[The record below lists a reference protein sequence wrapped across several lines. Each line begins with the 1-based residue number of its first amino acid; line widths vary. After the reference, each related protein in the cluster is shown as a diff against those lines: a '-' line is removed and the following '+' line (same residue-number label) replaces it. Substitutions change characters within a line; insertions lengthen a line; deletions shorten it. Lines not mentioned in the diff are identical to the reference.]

1 MVQWWSYQPGGLQ
14 ALAVKML
21 HLAPDIVDEACV
33 LVEWL
38 TEFALNP
45 NDEPTPAFLSALR
58 IMLKPDRLLNPV
70 VTEIGRALHSALD
83 YSLEQRCMVVIEGVA
98 RIGKTFAVSDW
109 CEVRPGRV
117 RYMQCPST
125 NDDVAFFTALANGL
139 GITVEHNPKAK
150 SLRPRIEDT
159 LQSGDLML
167 VIDEAHNCWPSYS
180 YRNARP
186 SRICWLMT
194 ALVNFNVPVALIVT
208 PQFFRSQ
215 KVCEERIGW
224 ASEQFVGR
232 IGDYVKLSDE
242 LSLDDLRAVA
252 RAHLPEGD
260 AKSIEA
266 LALYAGSSQKYLAA
280 IEHAVKKA
288 RFLAGKAGREVCQAD
303 VRTAI
308 ESGLVPTDSALAGAL
323 RNVPAR
329 TVRGGL
335 AGESRSVREGLA
347 TSDGR
352 AGELLREGSRKHGS
366 ERFYVDRVR
375 SQTATG

>member
-1 MVQWWSYQPGGLQ
+1 
-14 ALAVKML
+14 
-21 HLAPDIVDEACV
+21 
-33 LVEWL
+33 
-38 TEFALNP
+38 
-45 NDEPTPAFLSALR
+45 
-58 IMLKPDRLLNPV
+58 
-70 VTEIGRALHSALD
+70 
-83 YSLEQRCMVVIEGVA
+83 
-98 RIGKTFAVSDW
+98 
-109 CEVRPGRV
+109 
-117 RYMQCPST
+117 MQCPST
-125 NDDVAFFTALANGL
+125 NDDVAFFAALARALGL
-139 GITVEHNPKAK
+139 TVEHNPKAK

-159 LQSGDLML
+159 LQAGDLML

-194 ALVNFNVPVALIVT
+194 ALVNCDVPVALIVT

-232 IGDYVKLSDE
+232 IGDYVKLSEE

-252 RAHLPEGD
+252 RVHLPEGD

-288 RFLAGKAGREVCQAD
+288 RYLAGKAGREVCQAD

-323 RNVPAR
+323 RNVLAR
-329 TVRGGL
+329 PVREGM
-335 AGESRSVREGLA
+335 AEASRGSREGLA
-347 TSDGR
+347 TGSGR
-352 AGELLREGSRKHGS
+352 AGVLAREGAGKIGP
-366 ERFYVDRVR
+366 ERFYVGSVR
-375 SQTATG
+375 SPRATS